1 MSPRLEPRLRS
12 VLFALVVLA
21 LAVPASA
28 HEMGAMQ
35 VRIELS
41 KAGLYRA
48 EIRLDPEHAP
58 PLEGAPPFEVTRL
71 GKIEGVTAAIDPKL
85 THFAQQ
91 LLNGSEFTFDGRAV
105 RPERITFAFDPT
117 APNDPFAAP
126 PRPFLEVRG
135 KVPAGAKTF
144 AYRCAL
150 AVGKF
155 PITFDV
161 EGSAQG
167 VVEWQASGQKGVA
180 EKTFSLTELEVQVP
194 TATVIR
200 RYLVLGFT
208 HILPK
213 GLDHILFVLGLF
225 LLSLRWK
232 PLLAQVTAFTLAHT
246 LTLALSIYGLVSLP
260 SRFVETAIALSIV
273 IIALENLFVREVKK
287 SRVALVFAF
296 GLLHGLG
303 FAGVLTELGL
313 PRRAFLPALLSFNVG
328 VELGQLAVLTVA
340 FALVG
345 QPFGSEPWYR
355 RRVVLPASLA
365 IAAVGLWWAIQRMG
379 G

>member
-1 MSPRLEPRLRS
+1 MTSRFLFLRLFSL
-12 VLFALVVLA
+12 LGLGLA
-21 LAVPASA
+21 LSLGGAAPLCA

-35 VRIELS
+35 VRVEFS
-41 KAGLYRA
+41 KAGSFRA
-48 EIRLDPEHAP
+48 EFRLDPEHAP
-58 PLEGAPPFEVTRL
+58 PLGGAAPFERTRL
-71 GKIEGVTAAIDPKL
+71 GKIEGITSSIDPQL
-85 THFAQQ
+85 AQFAQQ
-91 LLNGSEFTFDGRAV
+91 VLEGSRLAFDDREV
-105 RPERITFAFDPT
+105 RPERIAFASDPT
-117 APNDPFAAP
+117 DPNDPFAAP

-135 KVPAGAKTF
+135 KIPAGTATF
-144 AYRCAL
+144 TYSCSLPVA
-150 AVGKF
+150 KF
-155 PITFDV
+155 PIAYDV
-161 EGSAQG
+161 EGRAEGSI
-167 VVEWQASGQKGVA
+167 EWQTAGDAGKP
-180 EKTFSLTELEVQVP
+180 FSFAPNEEQISLGS
-194 TATVIR
+194 VIL
-200 RYLVLGFT
+200 RYLGLGFT

-225 LLSLRWK
+225 LLSTRWK

-273 IIALENLFVREVKK
+273 VVAIENLFVREVHK
-287 SRVALVFAF
+287 SRVALVFVF

-328 VELGQLAVLTVA
+328 VELGQLSVLAVA

-345 QPFGSEPWYR
+345 WPFGRAAWYR

-365 IAAVGLWWAIQRMG
+365 IAAVGLFWAVERFG